1 MQVSS
6 NVSGEMAISVPL
18 GQEPAF
24 PELFDIFD
32 HQLLALGMQTYSL
45 SMSTLEEV
53 FLRLA
58 EKEKEATDKEKEM
71 RNTSQAWLGHVSGH
85 ADAQVGHADAQVL
98 ARNGDAP
105 FWATSAATT
114 VAVPIEGGG
123 GGGVAAGDVWAE
135 LESFECKKNGFR
147 QVLAVLRAVF
157 TAARRH
163 PITFFLI
170 IFNPVLFMII
180 LSLVFP
186 LVQAKPPV
194 AEHMDASCRCSDG
207 SVLDSCCKLQRQ
219 WILVAIQ
226 PSAGLT
232 DVISDDL
239 KKNTLRVLGKALQD
253 KVRMYK
259 DAESLAAAML
269 SASRGNRTEWGG
281 NDPPSVSALFE
292 IHPLSGS
299 GTLTLGYN
307 KEQLGSA
314 RVVLSEILNATARLS
329 SESLKSTAFADGLGC
344 KYLFWRS
351 PLYSNGIGAGALSL
365 IFSQAFNLLAIMY
378 SMDMVRMRVSRVKD
392 MMLLSGLPRVFF
404 WLANFLAHW
413 FLYWLAFGI
422 SCAIL
427 RGFGGSKGIQA
438 NSFLAYVM
446 LHLLFSPCCI
456 MTGYVLSF
464 WFAKE
469 ETAQVMTQQCVS
481 LPFLIPWIIMAFVV
495 REKNLLAENLLSLI
509 PAYALYRG
517 TSLLETAALNDAPLS
532 ASDVFVWDK
541 EFAQVEAH
549 PTYQQARPLYV
560 EAHPLYRDH
569 ARMLSI
575 KLIRS
580 LRRCC

>member
-1 MQVSS
+1 
-6 NVSGEMAISVPL
+6 
-18 GQEPAF
+18 
-24 PELFDIFD
+24 
-32 HQLLALGMQTYSL
+32 
-45 SMSTLEEV
+45 
-53 FLRLA
+53 
-58 EKEKEATDKEKEM
+58 
-71 RNTSQAWLGHVSGH
+71 
-85 ADAQVGHADAQVL
+85 
-98 ARNGDAP
+98 
-105 FWATSAATT
+105 
-114 VAVPIEGGG
+114 
-123 GGGVAAGDVWAE
+123 
-135 LESFECKKNGFR
+135 
-147 QVLAVLRAVF
+147 VF

-163 PITFFLI
+163 PITFLLI

-219 WILVAIQ
+219 SILVAIQ

-239 KKNTLRVLGKALQD
+239 KKNTLRVLGKALD

-269 SASRGNRTEWGG
+269 SASRGNRTEWDG

-351 PLYSNGIGAGALSL
+351 PLYSNSIGAGALSL

-438 NSFLAYVM
+438 NSFLAYLM

-481 LPFLIPWIIMAFVV
+481 LPFLIPWVIMAFVV

-549 PTYQQARPLYV
+549 LTYQQARPLYV
-560 EAHPLYRDH
+560 EAHPLYQDH